1 MNYQID
7 YEIEGRV
14 KTQCF
19 DAHDVGQAYQEC
31 LKAYPEAKIVAGH
44 LYRKWADVELY
55 MNYQPVFTGSPEPL
69 PKEKNRVQSE
79 MELDDVRK
87 PKPKRGRSSPVSS

>member
-19 DAHDVGQAYQEC
+19 DAHDVGQAYKKC

-44 LYRKWADVELY
+44 LYRKW
-55 MNYQPVFTGSPEPL
+55 G
-69 PKEKNRVQSE
+69 
-79 MELDDVRK
+79 
-87 PKPKRGRSSPVSS
+87 